1 MEKSMRANVDESF
14 DDVAVV
20 DIPAYMTV
28 VEFAERFRL
37 SRSMTYQ
44 LMSDGHL
51 RSVTIGRSRRIPR
64 AAVLEFEASL
74 DGGTL

>member
-1 MEKSMRANVDESF
+1 MTTQTHQDRIDHEADL
-14 DDVAVV
+14 
-20 DIPAYMTV
+20 IPAFLTV
-28 VEFAERFRL
+28 RAFARRYEI
-37 SRSMTYQ
+37 SRSKAYE
-44 LMSDGHL
+44 LLGGGHV